1 MKEIDFQ
8 MAEKMKPLKTYEL
21 QKKNLELSVNEVFKI
36 LNKSIEDVREKS
48 DERRKLKEA
57 VSKAK
62 IEITALETAL
72 KQLNAIVETDATG
85 QPEMQKSTADVHEL
99 SISKILEEKITQC
112 QRYQN
117 KIAGLSKQIKDLV
130 KEITEQRDSLVKE
143 HQLLLSKCQQI
154 HQLQGVTSL
163 LRTKI
168 NAFALKIDQAL
179 QQKCAANSMFKSSV
193 FQVILF
199 HIDFCLP
206 LCIEHEFTINNYA
219 TRCKQVITPLNH
231 ISHYPQ

>member
-8 MAEKMKPLKTYEL
+8 MAEKMKPLRTYEL

-36 LNKSIEDVREKS
+36 LNKSIEDAREKS
-48 DERRKLKEA
+48 DERMKMKKA

-62 IEITALETAL
+62 IEIRALETAL
-72 KQLNAIVETDATG
+72 KQLSATDATG
-85 QPEMQKSTADVHEL
+85 QLEMQKSTTDVHEL
-99 SISKILEEKITQC
+99 SISNIWEEKISQC
-112 QRYQN
+112 QHYENQ
-117 KIAGLSKQIKDLV
+117 IAGLSKQIKDLV

-163 LRTKI
+163 LRTRI
-168 NAFALKIDQAL
+168 NTFALKIDQAL

-193 FQVILF
+193 FQVIILVLIF
-199 HIDFCLP
+199 VY
-206 LCIEHEFTINNYA
+206 LCA
-219 TRCKQVITPLNH
+219 L
-231 ISHYPQ
+231 SLL